1 MQTAAWHSAS
11 REVRSERP
19 RGRVGQL
26 VGLWRTVT
34 LGIGFLCGM
43 MHER

>member
-1 MQTAAWHSAS
+1 MQLSAWHSAS
-11 REVRSERP
+11 REFRSERP

-26 VGLWRTVT
+26 LGLWMTMTV
-34 LGIGFLCGM
+34 GIGFLCGM